1 MKPNL
6 SFVCPIERNDFI
18 GEGALQHCP
27 HCNIDVPDMSA
38 LTRSEA
44 KRVFDALRCGHELS
58 ADLHFCSSYAV
69 DSDDEAIFLD
79 PADIPEPLIDMSNL
93 VDTTPKLLL
102 AIAALSTLGLTAQLH
117 VFQHILAP
125 AWEGHPVF
133 VLDEEGPRFEPE
145 RADAFT
151 AAIDA
156 SEDAWLTLNLAA
168 WRRALSPPPP
178 KTHDEGM
185 EIGGW

>member
-1 MKPNL
+1 MSTPL
-6 SFVCPIERNDFI
+6 SFICPMKRADLQEL
-18 GEGALQHCP
+18 GALKHCP
-27 HCNIDVPDMSA
+27 QCNLDIPDMSA
-38 LTRSEA
+38 LTLEEEERVRSAIQCAREQS
-44 KRVFDALRCGHELS
+44 D
-58 ADLHFCSSYAV
+58 DLHFCSSYQVDEQGEAV
-69 DSDDEAIFLD
+69 FLSHEN
-79 PADIPEPLIDMSNL
+79 PPGPLANL

-102 AIAALSTLGLTAQLH
+102 AIAAVSALGLTAQLH